1 MKSSYLGR
9 ARRVSW
15 IWVRPLFLCVIG
27 TGLGL
32 GQTVPPPPGSDTGL
46 NISVDVR
53 LVVLNVSVRDKKG
66 GMVPRLQERNFRLEE
81 NGQPQTIR
89 AFQSVDTPVA
99 VGLVVDSSR
108 SMKDKRPEVA
118 QAATAFARLSD
129 PRDEIFIVNFN
140 EKANFSFPDTKLLAT
155 SPAQLTAALL
165 SPVAIGQTALYDAIG
180 GALAHIRTSPIE
192 RKVLLII
199 SDGGDNASK
208 TTQAELLQNVARS
221 DVEIYTIGLFD
232 EDDPDHNAG
241 VLRKIAGSSGGQA
254 FRPGMPGEAVRICEQ
269 IARDIRTQYVVS
281 YSPSN
286 QNFCGEYRAI
296 KLRVTTD
303 RGGKLAVR
311 TRAGYTAEPKAG
323 SGAECR

>member
-9 ARRVSW
+9 TWRVSW
-15 IWVRPLFLCVIG
+15 IWVRPLFGCVLAAG
-27 TGLGL
+27 FGL

-46 NISVDVR
+46 NISVDVK
-53 LVVLNVSVRDKKG
+53 LVVLNVSVRNKRG
-66 GMVPRLQERNFRLEE
+66 GMAPRLQERNFRLEE
-81 NGQPQTIR
+81 NGQPQAIR
-89 AFQSVDTPVA
+89 AFQAVDTPVA

-108 SMKDKRPEVA
+108 SMQTKRPEVA
-118 QAATAFARLSD
+118 EAAAAFVRLSD
-129 PRDEIFIVNFN
+129 PRDEIFLVNFN
-140 EKANFSFPDTKLLAT
+140 EKVNFSFPDTKLLAT
-155 SPAQLTAALL
+155 SPAKLTAALL
-165 SPVAIGQTALYDAIG
+165 NPVATGQTALYDAIG
-180 GALAHIRTSPIE
+180 SALAHIRTSRIE
-192 RKVLLII
+192 RKVLLVI

-208 TTQAELLQNVARS
+208 ATQAGLLQEVARP

-232 EDDPDHNAG
+232 EEDPDHNAG

-254 FRPGMPGEAVRICEQ
+254 FQPRLPGEAVRICEQ

-281 YSPSN
+281 YSPAN

-303 RGGKLAVR
+303 RGARLAVR
-311 TRAGYTAEPKAG
+311 TRAGYIAEPKAG